1 MADTRGSIVVD
12 TFRAGMD
19 RRRERVAGVPGA
31 LWTLENGHIT
41 RGGDIE
47 RAKKLVPVYTLPE
60 GTHSLA
66 AVRGQLYVF
75 GSDDIADEVPLGVQ
89 YQRLVAPG
97 SPSFT
102 GVLDVGAFS
111 GLNYVIAEYDDGNV
125 YHYYDGT
132 RVNDWDAFVSASP
145 EAIAARL
152 ADKVNGSEIATAS
165 AFGAVVTVTA
175 TTPGTGFTISVGSVN
190 GGGDSSEDITVT
202 QLQAN
207 LSGVAEV
214 RATADVTIT
223 GGSAGT
229 LNKITSITVNGI
241 EMMSGAASWTGSN
254 AATAIIVAGLITNL
268 SDDHGYTAAV
278 DGAIVTI
285 SAPVA
290 AGDTANGFAVVVT
303 TTGDVTTSADAA
315 MAGGVTEVDSVAQVE
330 RVTVSGTTEIE
341 DTFTI
346 TLDSVEYKVTGLASG
361 MGTSVFTHKSRVW
374 STVGS
379 EWRYSMLFRP
389 DIWDPANV
397 TTDNDAGA
405 INISEDTSGNA
416 DLVGAS
422 VYQGLAAVFSG
433 DLITLYSIDVDP
445 DNNAYSDS
453 LENTGTVAGK
463 SIVRYGNNDL
473 YYLDY
478 TGVRSVQ
485 ARQGTVAPY
494 VTDAGSPI
502 DPFIQDY
509 IKTLT
514 QAQLFNARAVIEP
527 ADGRLWLALGERVF
541 VLSRFPDAGINAW
554 SYYTPG
560 FEVEAFARI
569 GKKLYVRSGN
579 TIYLY
584 GGEDGETYPDAAETP
599 VRVGLPYIGNILIFK
614 ELTGFDIACT
624 NEWEIDILYDPENE
638 DRSFPIGVLAEITYN
653 ELHVSAAGPG
663 AVFAPSLVCSAAGRA
678 TLSSLAMHYDVV
690 RKVA

>member
-1 MADTRGSIVVD
+1 MAETGSIVVD

-31 LWTLENGHIT
+31 LWTGENCHIT

-47 RAKKLVPVYTLPE
+47 RAKKFVPVFTLPE

-75 GSDDIADEVPLGVQ
+75 GSDDIANEVPLGVQ
-89 YQRLVAPG
+89 YQRLVAPD
-97 SPSFT
+97 SAVMI
-102 GVLDVGAFS
+102 GVVDVGAFS
-111 GLNYVIAEYDDGNV
+111 GKNYVAAEYDDGDLF
-125 YHYYDGT
+125 HYYDGS
-132 RVNDWDAFVSASP
+132 RVSDWDAFVAATP
-145 EAIAARL
+145 TAIAARL
-152 ADKVNGSEIATAS
+152 ADKVNSSTVATAA
-165 AFGAVVTVTA
+165 AFGAVITITA
-175 TTPGTGFTISVGSVN
+175 KTPGTGFTISVNSVN

-207 LSGVAEV
+207 LAGVAEV
-214 RATADVTIT
+214 LATADVTIT
-223 GGSAGT
+223 GGTLGS
-229 LNKITSITVNGI
+229 LNKITSITIDGV
-241 EMMSGAASWTGSN
+241 EMMSDEAAWTGSN
-254 AATAIIVAGLITNL
+254 AATAIVVAGLITNL
-268 SDDHGYTAAV
+268 SDDHGYTAAA
-278 DGAIVTI
+278 DGAVVTI
-285 SAPVA
+285 TAPVGS
-290 AGDTANGFAVVVT
+290 GDTENGLTVVVT
-303 TTGDVTTSADAA
+303 TTGDVTVSADAT
-315 MAGGVTEVDSVAQVE
+315 MTGGVTEVDSVAQVE

-379 EWRYSMLFRP
+379 EWRYCMLFTP
-389 DIWDPANV
+389 TVWDPANV

-422 VYQGLAAVFSG
+422 VYQGLAAVFS
-433 DLITLYSIDVDP
+433 DDTITLYSIDVNP

-453 LENTGTVAGK
+453 LENTGTIAGK

-473 YYLDY
+473 FYLDY

-502 DPFIQDY
+502 DPFIQEY
-509 IKTLT
+509 LKTLT
-514 QAQLFNARAVIEP
+514 PAQVQAAKAVIEP
-527 ADGRLWLALGERVF
+527 QDGRLWVAVGERIF

-554 SYYTPG
+554 TYYSPG
-560 FEVEAFARI
+560 FEVDAFARI
-569 GKKLYVRSGN
+569 GKRLYVRSGN

-584 GGEDGETYPDAAETP
+584 GGEDGETYPAADESI
-599 VRVGLPYIGNILIFK
+599 VRVGLPFLGNLLIFK
-614 ELTGFDIACT
+614 ELEGFDIACT
-624 NEWEIDILYDPENE
+624 NEWDVDILYDPENE
-638 DRSFPIGVLAEITYN
+638 DRTFPVGAIAEITYN
-653 ELHVSAAGPG
+653 EMHISAAGPG
-663 AVFAPSLVCSAAGRA
+663 AVFAPSLVCAAAGRA
-678 TLSSLAMHYDVV
+678 TLSSLAMHYRVV
-690 RKVA
+690 KKVA